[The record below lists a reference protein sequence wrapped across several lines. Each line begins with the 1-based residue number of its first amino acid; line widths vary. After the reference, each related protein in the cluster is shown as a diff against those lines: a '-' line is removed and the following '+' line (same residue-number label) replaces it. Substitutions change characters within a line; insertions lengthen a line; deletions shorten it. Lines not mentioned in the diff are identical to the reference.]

1 MSPVSTN
8 TYVNM
13 ILVISVLAW
22 CCVGSPT
29 AASQCFRTGTVLE
42 QEGKSKSQNIPTS
55 FYQLS
60 EVSFIY
66 ANYFLS
72 LIEYLYAWSA
82 LSFFDEKYFNASV
95 YYLFNKLPDVY
106 STLWRYYCHKRKVK
120 NEKLIRI
127 WGFFGCMCIIVYYSL
142 LMSEF
147 LGI

>member
-72 LIEYLYAWSA
+72 LIEYLYAWS
-82 LSFFDEKYFNASV
+82 
-95 YYLFNKLPDVY
+95 YLFLMKN
-106 STLWRYYCHKRKVK
+106 TLMPVFIICLISCQMFIQPYGDIIATK
-120 NEKLIRI
+120 EK
-127 WGFFGCMCIIVYYSL
+127 
-142 LMSEF
+142 
-147 LGI
+147 